1 MMEPKTFYPQSTNS
15 GISLE
20 ELLQLIPG
28 YVNLCV
34 NTSSECWYFSA
45 GSICRQ
51 PKEVREA
58 TVTRLVPIQPY
69 VFEVTIERRTQQ

>member
-1 MMEPKTFYPQSTNS
+1 MNLKAFYPQDTNS

-45 GSICRQ
+45 GSICKQ

-58 TVTRLVPIQPY
+58 TVLKLIPIQPY
-69 VFEVTIERRTQQ
+69 VFEVTIERRTKQ

>member
-1 MMEPKTFYPQSTNS
+1 MKLKASYPQNTNS

-45 GSICRQ
+45 GSICKQ

-58 TVTRLVPIQPY
+58 TVTKLVPIQPY
-69 VFEVTIERRTQQ
+69 VFEVTIERRTKQ

>member
-1 MMEPKTFYPQSTNS
+1 MKLKAFYPQDTNS

-20 ELLQLIPG
+20 ELMQLIPG

-34 NTSSECWYFSA
+34 NTSSECWYFPA
-45 GSICRQ
+45 GSICKQ

-58 TVTRLVPIQPY
+58 IVTKLVPIQPY
-69 VFEVTIERRTQQ
+69 VFEVTIERRTKK